1 MKTIKGWKWKQKHF
15 FLTYLNMVWL
25 RYWIRPLCAFRR
37 AVPLSNVVSSHLTLP
52 YKSFSFWLVWS
63 RFVKERK
70 TRGELYTL
78 FEIFFSKE
86 GWRFFFFSDKRAAF
100 QISSNICLTFDGWND
115 IFGDTKIV
123 LSKSFRRDVESIF
136 WIDCVIFGPL
146 WIYLC
151 SNFGQVKC
159 LWDVSINSNLKC

>member
-52 YKSFSFWLVWS
+52 YKSGLSGQDLS
-63 RFVKERK
+63 KREK

-86 GWRFFFFSDKRAAF
+86 GWRFFFSF
-100 QISSNICLTFDGWND
+100 LTKELPFKYLQTFVWRLMDEMIFLVMQNSFD
-115 IFGDTKIV
+115 KIV
-123 LSKSFRRDVESIF
+123 SWCWKHFLDRLRHFWPPVDLFVFQFWTSQMLMGCVHKLKS
-136 WIDCVIFGPL
+136 
-146 WIYLC
+146 
-151 SNFGQVKC
+151 
-159 LWDVSINSNLKC
+159 

>member
-15 FLTYLNMVWL
+15 LTYLNMVWL
-25 RYWIRPLCAFRR
+25 GYWIRPLCAFRR

-86 GWRFFFFSDKRAAF
+86 GWRFFFLFWQKSCL
-100 QISSNICLTFDGWND
+100 SNIFKHLFDVWWMKWY
-115 IFGDTKIV
+115 FWWCKIV
-123 LSKSFRRDVESIF
+123 LTKSFRDVESIF
-136 WIDCVIFGPL
+136 WTYCVIFGPL